1 MLEIL
6 FEDECLIAI
15 DKPAGLV
22 VHPTYKNPDG
32 TLLDEL
38 RAREPDITLSLVG
51 RLDKLTSGIVVV
63 AKSALVHAAMQ
74 KAWPEAEKDYL
85 AVVRGCVEPVSGEI
99 DLPLGTDPEDRRR
112 RIVRPDGASCLTR
125 YERIEYDSTSDR
137 SLVQCRLLTGR
148 THQIRVHLTARGW
161 PIVGDAV
168 YGEAVPT
175 FPRHALHAW
184 RLSLSHPVS
193 GTRLKIE
200 APVPA
205 ELTAQLGSTA
215 GPMPTADWPGSS
227 EGRG

>member
-38 RAREPDITLSLVG
+38 RAREPYMTLSLVG

-63 AKSALVHAAMQ
+63 AKSAAVHAAMQ
-74 KAWPEAEKDYL
+74 KTWPEAEKDYL
-85 AVVRGCVEPVSGEI
+85 AVVLGCVEPVRGEI
-99 DLPLGTDPEDRRR
+99 DLPLGTDPADRRR
-112 RIVRPDGASCLTR
+112 RIVRPDGASSLTR
-125 YERIEYDSTSDR
+125 YERLDYDSTSNR
-137 SLVQCRLLTGR
+137 SLVRCRLATGR

-168 YGEAVPT
+168 YGEALEG

-184 RLSLSHPVS
+184 RLALTHPMSGARLSIV
-193 GTRLKIE
+193 
-200 APVPA
+200 APIPQIPPFVPPPNLLA
-205 ELTAQLGSTA
+205 
-215 GPMPTADWPGSS
+215 
-227 EGRG
+227 

>member
-38 RAREPDITLSLVG
+38 RAREPHLTLSLVG
-51 RLDKLTSGIVVV
+51 RLDKHTSGIVVV
-63 AKSALVHAAMQ
+63 AKSAVVHAAMQ
-74 KAWPEAEKDYL
+74 KTWPEAEKDYL
-85 AVVRGCVEPVSGEI
+85 AVVLGCVEPVRGEI
-99 DLPLGTDPEDRRR
+99 DLPLGTDPADRRR

-125 YERIEYDSTSDR
+125 YERLDYDAASNR
-137 SLVQCRLLTGR
+137 SLVQCRLATGR

-161 PIVGDAV
+161 PIVGDAI
-168 YGEAVPT
+168 YGEAVPS

-184 RLSLSHPVS
+184 RLALSHPET
-193 GTRLKIE
+193 GARLRIE

-205 ELTAQLGSTA
+205 AFTAQLHV
-215 GPMPTADWPGSS
+215 
-227 EGRG
+227 

>member
-6 FEDECLIAI
+6 FEDEYLIAI

-22 VHPTYKNPDG
+22 VHPTYKNAAG

-38 RAREPDITLSLVG
+38 RAREPDTVLSLVG

-63 AKSALVHAAMQ
+63 AKSAVLHAAMQ

-85 AVVRGCVEPVSGEI
+85 AVVRGSVEPVRGEI
-99 DLPLGTDPEDRRR
+99 DLPLGTDPSDRRR

-125 YERIEYDSTSDR
+125 YERLDYDSTSDR
-137 SLVQCRLLTGR
+137 SLVQCRPSTGR
-148 THQIRVHLTARGW
+148 THQIRVHLAARGW

-168 YGEAVPT
+168 YGEAVPA

-184 RLSLSHPVS
+184 RIALTHPVT
-193 GTRLKIE
+193 GARLKVE

-205 ELTAQLGSTA
+205 ALTSQLHV
-215 GPMPTADWPGSS
+215 
-227 EGRG
+227 